1 MSGSQ
6 KTLRVFGVLEIV
18 DAALS
23 LVFLIKGEQTASW
36 SGAII
41 AFLAGIYLLQASKDA
56 SKIRPAWII
65 SLIWLIYTA
74 LMFVLSVF
82 ADLGSM
88 YVLTMGISLVLNV
101 IVFAAANNVK
111 KQAGR

>member
-18 DAALS
+18 DAALN

-74 LMFVLSVF
+74 LMFVLSIAVG
-82 ADLGSM
+82 LGA
-88 YVLTMGISLVLNV
+88 YVLIMGTSLVLNV

>member
-74 LMFVLSVF
+74 LMFVLSIAVG
-82 ADLGSM
+82 LGA
-88 YVLTMGISLVLNV
+88 YVLIMGTSLVLNV

>member
-36 SGAII
+36 SGAVI

-74 LMFVLSVF
+74 LMFVLSI
-82 ADLGSM
+82 AAGLGA
-88 YVLTMGISLVLNV
+88 YVLIMGTSLVLNV

-111 KQAGR
+111 KQTGR